1 MSITADDL
9 SISWGERQILYPVSF
24 SIGAGEKIGLVGK
37 NGAGKTSFVRTLV
50 GELPP
55 EGGKVQIRG
64 TLGYLPQ
71 ETRVENQAQ
80 TVMERILSVKG
91 LSSLAKKI
99 EQAQK
104 AVEEGKNLE
113 KDIEKL
119 NRLQERFEAL
129 GGWSAKAVATKMASR
144 LEIEKYM
151 DRPLSALSGGQKR
164 RVELARIIFAGADTL
179 ILDEPT
185 NHLDAGA
192 IEWLTEKLKEFEG
205 SLLLISHS
213 KKLLDECATSI
224 WYLHDGAFDK
234 YSLGY
239 SAFLKER
246 EAEEERKAKAAEI
259 AKKKAE
265 RLLKESASLGAKAT
279 KAVAAKNMERRAEK
293 LLEEG
298 KFERKREK
306 IANIRLPE
314 PEKGERILAECRDL
328 SYGYNGSPL
337 FENLN
342 LTVERDSKI
351 AVLGANGAG
360 KTTFLRL
367 LSGLLRPDCGQ
378 IELGE
383 KCKIGYFSQEHE
395 NLKGDLTILEN
406 MMEACSDMSEE
417 NARTALGSFLFSNDE
432 VYKKAGVLSGGE
444 KTRLSLASLAH
455 SRANLLL
462 LDEPTNNLDPA
473 SREKILEAIGG
484 YRGACILVTHDRGA
498 LEALKPDRILLLPD
512 GVEDRWEDDY
522 LDLVAEE

>member
-1 MSITADDL
+1 MSITADGL
-9 SISWGERQILYPVSF
+9 SISWGARQILHPASF

-50 GELPP
+50 GDLAP

-71 ETRVENQAQ
+71 ETKVENQSQ
-80 TVMERILSVKG
+80 TVMERMLSAKG
-91 LSSLAKKI
+91 LSSLIRKM
-99 EQAQK
+99 EEAQK
-104 AVEEGKNLE
+104 AVESGKNLE
-113 KDIEKL
+113 KDIERL

-129 GGWSAKAVATKMASR
+129 GGWSAKATATKMASR
-144 LEIEKYM
+144 LEIGDYM
-151 DRPLSALSGGQKR
+151 DSPLSSLSGGQKR

-192 IEWLTEKLKEFEG
+192 IEWLTEKLAEFEG

-213 KKLLDECATSI
+213 KKLLDECANST
-224 WYLHDGAFDK
+224 WYLHDGVFDR

-246 EAEEERKAKAAEI
+246 EAEEERMEKAAQT
-259 AKKKAE
+259 ARKKAE

-279 KAVAAKNMERRAEK
+279 KAVAARNMERRAEK

-298 KFERKREK
+298 KFEKRREK

-314 PEKGERILAECRDL
+314 PEKGGRVLAECTDL
-328 SYGYNGSPL
+328 SYSYGGVPL
-337 FENLN
+337 FKGLN
-342 LTVERDSKI
+342 LTVERDSRI
-351 AVLGANGAG
+351 AILGANGAG

-367 LSGLLRPDCGQ
+367 LSGLIPPDSGK

-395 NLKGDLTILEN
+395 NLEKESTILEN
-406 MMEACSDMSEE
+406 MLKACGDMSEE
-417 NARTALGSFLFSNDE
+417 GARTALGSFLFSNDE

-473 SREKILEAIGG
+473 SREKILEAISG
-484 YRGACILVTHDRGA
+484 YKGACILVTHDRGA
-498 LEALKPDRILLLPD
+498 LQALKPDRILLLPD
-512 GVEDRWEDDY
+512 GVEDRWEEDY